1 MLKKVN
7 KDLKLT
13 DYTLCHIVTSG
24 FSHFKKLR
32 VTTTEAVE
40 KYIEQIKALKSMNKD
55 AIVGKPLP
63 RPFSKVEILD
73 QNPVLC
79 MI

>member
-1 MLKKVN
+1 MRKIYGGEDFDLDDINAEEMLKKVN

-32 VTTTEAVE
+32 VTT
-40 KYIEQIKALKSMNKD
+40 
-55 AIVGKPLP
+55 
-63 RPFSKVEILD
+63 
-73 QNPVLC
+73 
-79 MI
+79 

>member
-1 MLKKVN
+1 MYGGDFDLDDLDAEEMLKKVN

-40 KYIEQIKALKSMNKD
+40 AYIEQIKA
-55 AIVGKPLP
+55 
-63 RPFSKVEILD
+63 
-73 QNPVLC
+73 
-79 MI
+79 

>member
-1 MLKKVN
+1 MDFDLDDVNAEEMLKKVN

-40 KYIEQIKALKSMNKD
+40 AYIEFIKA
-55 AIVGKPLP
+55 
-63 RPFSKVEILD
+63 
-73 QNPVLC
+73 
-79 MI
+79 

>member
-1 MLKKVN
+1 MRKLYGGDFDLDDLDAEEMLKKVN

-40 KYIEQIKALKSMNKD
+40 AYIEQIKA
-55 AIVGKPLP
+55 
-63 RPFSKVEILD
+63 
-73 QNPVLC
+73 
-79 MI
+79 

>member
-1 MLKKVN
+1 MYGMDFDLDDVNAEEMLKKVN

-40 KYIEQIKALKSMNKD
+40 AYIEFIKA
-55 AIVGKPLP
+55 
-63 RPFSKVEILD
+63 
-73 QNPVLC
+73 
-79 MI
+79 